1 MNLET
6 QRNRLRAAK
15 IAFVAIQMAIIVMLI
30 KFAFQDFSSDVIS
43 HEDVNSFDKWY
54 SNWPLVFTTSFVFLL
69 FLIFLIRPRRPKEWK
84 GAGLAAAF
92 FISLFAEMFGIPL
105 TIYLLA
111 PLIGVSPTTFGMYRS
126 HLWAYLLSQTGMMGL
141 KTGVAFVMASST
153 GLIVLG
159 FVLLARGWKRVYHG
173 AGDLVTDGLYRRFRH
188 PQYVGLILL
197 IIAFLIMWPTILTLV
212 LAPLLIGRYI
222 LLARE
227 EDRELE
233 KEFGE
238 EFRRY
243 RESVPAFLPSS
254 RFP

>member
-6 QRNRLRAAK
+6 QRNTLRFAK
-15 IAFVAIQMAIIVMLI
+15 IALMTIQLAIIALLI
-30 KFAFQDFSSDVIS
+30 KFAFQDFSGGVIS
-43 HEDVNSFDKWY
+43 HEEVNSFDKWY
-54 SNWPLVFTTSFVFLL
+54 SNWPLVFTTSFIFLL
-69 FLIFLIRPRRPKEWK
+69 FFIFLIRPRRPKEWK

-92 FISLFAEMFGIPL
+92 FISLFTEMFGMPL

-111 PLIGVSPTTFGMYRS
+111 PFVGVSPTAFGMYQS
-126 HLWAYLLSQTGMMGL
+126 HLWAYLLSQTGMMSL
-141 KTGVAFVMASST
+141 KTSVAFVMASST

-159 FVLLARGWKRVYHG
+159 FVLLARGWKKVYRG
-173 AGDLVTDGLYRRFRH
+173 ANNLVTDGLYRRFRH
-188 PQYVGLILL
+188 PQYTGLILL
-197 IIAFLIMWPTILTLV
+197 IIAFLIMWPTILTLI

-222 LLARE
+222 VLARE

-243 RESVPAFLPSS
+243 RENVPAFIPKL
-254 RFP
+254 